1 MDKVK
6 HMIPARGGMNRRP
19 VTSPLS
25 GIMALMCKKIKR
37 SETTSK
43 SVPAPNQRSGEAFF
57 ICSAFLTCIPSCI
70 LDARSSDRTAA
81 NPFPPMQQEAAGKID
96 DLFKHQ

>member
-6 HMIPARGGMNRRP
+6 HMIPAITGMSRRP

-25 GIMALMCKKIKR
+25 RIMALMCKKIKR
-37 SETTSK
+37 RKTTSK

-57 ICSAFLTCIPSCI
+57 ICSAFLMCIPSCT
-70 LDARSSDRTAA
+70 LDARSSDRIVAI
-81 NPFPPMQQEAAGKID
+81 PFLE
-96 DLFKHQ
+96 L